1 MGTRGRKSKDDLAT
15 LKSVTA
21 DARADAPYDLTD
33 EETEVWHGIVNAFP
47 ADWFNPGSA
56 PVLAQYCR
64 TVIAARRIGQLIKQI
79 AHSGGEYDMDQH
91 LALIREQN
99 KTSATI
105 KTLATALR
113 LTPQSRY
120 NPGSAAT
127 ASKGVGTGKPWI
139 FD

>member
-1 MGTRGRKSKDDLAT
+1 M
-15 LKSVTA
+15 
-21 DARADAPYDLTD
+21 
-33 EETEVWHGIVNAFP
+33 
-47 ADWFNPGSA
+47 
-56 PVLAQYCR
+56 LAQYCR